1 MLLYAVGVF
10 RKKDPSIETPIA
22 IESFEIRTANRDPF
36 LTYTLFPIYIYIY
49 TCLYLDYIYIYIYI
63 YVFIILCLYLLYI
76 II

>member
-1 MLLYAVGVF
+1 MESLGQGLKRHLMLLYAVGVF

-49 TCLYLDYIYIYIYI
+49 IH
-63 YVFIILCLYLLYI
+63 VFT
-76 II
+76 